1 MHRLPSV
8 AAGDLG
14 TGIAAVYPVRDSQDM
29 PYATFCAC
37 RWLGCRRRYLFTTCR
52 DGFPS
57 NPFSRTSHN
66 PVQANVG
73 ELRKAEV
80 QLPRTRVSQTNDKPQ
95 TTLAV
100 APFGFGPYRLSPGVP
115 SSKANTKST
124 ITPIS
129 GTKPISIH
137 QPERSMSWSLLT
149 VTAKVGMRTARL

>member
-1 MHRLPSV
+1 MRRTPSTEARL
-8 AAGDLG
+8 DL
-14 TGIAAVYPVRDSQDM
+14 ASLMFP
-29 PYATFCAC
+29 
-37 RWLGCRRRYLFTTCR
+37 LGCRILPGKHLHIYS
-52 DGFPS
+52 GG
-57 NPFSRTSHN
+57 
-66 PVQANVG
+66 ANFV
-73 ELRKAEV
+73 ELRYGEV
-80 QLPRTRVSQTNDKPQ
+80 RRMHLLRTRVSTTNDGPQ

-100 APFGFGPYRLSPGVP
+100 APFEFGPYRLSPGVP